1 MEAAQT
7 ILPEEAK
14 DQDNNLS
21 KLMDKKE
28 YELNIDKQKYK
39 LIIEIFKNEIVFK
52 VKKTNYI
59 AFIYYTKTFTYD
71 ELSNQ
76 LNLKNNLV
84 SEMFEIFEKKNI
96 VLCKDKNY
104 RNIIKIKIIRIVDS
118 KEKVYSIDLEKEYNN
133 SLFDAVEEIME
144 EKLKNNDIE
153 LVKKINEINDE
164 YEINELENSLKKKYD
179 KELEEKLKKLK
190 TNKRLKEK
198 SQNNIIK

>member
-7 ILPEEAK
+7 ILPEESK
-14 DQDNNLS
+14 DQENNPP

-39 LIIEIFKNEIVFK
+39 LIIEIFKNEIIFK

-84 SEMFEIFEKKNI
+84 SEIFEIFEKKKN
-96 VLCKDKNY
+96 VFLCKDKNH

-153 LVKKINEINDE
+153 L
-164 YEINELENSLKKKYD
+164 
-179 KELEEKLKKLK
+179 
-190 TNKRLKEK
+190 
-198 SQNNIIK
+198 